1 MNMNMI
7 EPSELQNR
15 ITTLQEKL
23 PPILDDFKKYYVFFN
38 KNPTYSEYQT
48 IYANLTGNINSIA
61 NELSSISNDV
71 ITNSQNIGDA
81 LLKINPLIENEKTK
95 YNQLKKNEGNI
106 NNEYNGSETMIHEYK
121 QIYNENYI
129 KNILMFIGILIS
141 GTVLVKVFGK
151 KITNTNASTIIT
163 SRI

>member
-1 MNMNMI
+1 MNMN
-7 EPSELQNR
+7 EPSDLQNR
-15 ITTLQEKL
+15 ISILQEKL

-38 KNPTYSEYQT
+38 KNPTYTEYQT

-71 ITNSQNIGDA
+71 ITNLQNIGDA
-81 LLKINPLIENEKTK
+81 LLKINPLIENEKNK
-95 YNQLKKNEGNI
+95 YNQLKKNEGII

-121 QIYNENYI
+121 QIYNESYI

-151 KITNTNASTIIT
+151 KIINTNANSIIT
-163 SRI
+163 PRI

>member
-1 MNMNMI
+1 MNMI

-106 NNEYNGSETMIHEYK
+106 NNEYKPPSL
-121 QIYNENYI
+121 IYI
-129 KNILMFIGILIS
+129 VSGCCDISKLIFI
-141 GTVLVKVFGK
+141 FF
-151 KITNTNASTIIT
+151 N
-163 SRI
+163 